1 MSTKPSNNAT
11 AAPAEGATITN
22 ISPGSQARIDW
33 GWCRIERLC
42 QLYVD
47 GDPEMARLS
56 TGPNPQPLGE
66 TVSLGTAMCAG
77 IPLEPVRE
85 LWAKAKAHMV
95 ALAEWK
101 AKYGAGAGADT
112 DAEGGPA
119 A

>member
-1 MSTKPSNNAT
+1 MSTKSSSTTAT
-11 AAPAEGATITN
+11 APPPATVTSIAR
-22 ISPGSQARIDW
+22 GSEARVAW
-33 GWCRIERLC
+33 GWRRIEHLC

-47 GDPEMARLS
+47 GDPLMARLAYRDRPPHPDDP
-56 TGPNPQPLGE
+56 GVPFGE
-66 TVSLGTAMCAG
+66 GVSLATAMAAG

-95 ALAEWK
+95 ALEAWK
-101 AKYGAGAGADT
+101 AENAM

>member
-1 MSTKPSNNAT
+1 MSTKPSTTAT
-11 AAPAEGATITN
+11 APPATVTSIAK
-22 ISPGSQARIDW
+22 GSQARVDW
-33 GWCRIERLC
+33 GWQRIEKLC

-47 GDPEMARLS
+47 GDPEMSRLS
-56 TGPNPQPLGE
+56 YRDRPPHPDDHGTPGGE
-66 TVSLGTAMCAG
+66 VISLATAMAAG

-95 ALAEWK
+95 ALEAWK
-101 AKYGAGAGADT
+101 AEYGT